1 MTRPQSELEQKTAQR
16 DRLQKS
22 LGERRAEFESM
33 QDELKKREQQ
43 VTALIATGDARKI
56 DQAGELR
63 QKLGHARELVVSY
76 QETLRILEEELGK
89 CEQRLDELEVTEER
103 DALGEMRDELFT
115 KQTAFKESVL
125 EYLLEARERLTLLDG
140 EVRNYQT
147 RFTSAVTPH
156 GDAKITRWMQAFH
169 HVIKTGLE
177 TLQRKE

>member
-16 DRLQKS
+16 DRLHKA
-22 LGERRAEFESM
+22 LGERRAEFETM
-33 QDELKKREQQ
+33 QTELKKKEQT

-63 QKLGHARELVVSY
+63 QKLGHARELVVSH
-76 QETLRILEEELGK
+76 QETLRILEEELAK
-89 CEQRLDELEVTEER
+89 CETVLDELEVTEER

-125 EYLLEARERLTLLDG
+125 EYLLEARDRLTVLDG

-147 RFTSAVTPH
+147 RFASVTPH